1 MMDFPN
7 IPKTSITNIPQD
19 YNTFSKNLTTS
30 KIKKRKV
37 TGKVESFNK
46 LRVIIVAIYI
56 LVIVAAAMIKINA
69 VISVEKKGRER
80 TEAERK
86 LKNLKMEV
94 ESLENETITKNDFAQ
109 KKEEARKQGFVEKNS
124 TKYIRLGK

>member
-69 VISVEKKGRER
+69 VISVDKKGRER